1 MKRNPRIIDMCREII
16 LEKLLIMH
24 DELYSIIKSHCDG
37 FNAWLNVWCE
47 KSWYPV
53 QCDFT
58 AMLNP
63 KFFRRFVLP
72 DLIEQM
78 EHMDHAIYHMDGP
91 NQIPFLDDF
100 LAIESLTGIQWV
112 PGAGRP
118 PQGSEEWMPIYK
130 KIQSAGKNVVIDALP
145 ELVPKVYKML
155 NVKGLYVRVGY
166 SSELTAHF
174 YLPEFVGG
182 ENGVMIEKIADW
194 AKSKEKLSIN
204 REDLGTFNRETSIA
218 IPPGVEKE
226 LVKQVNN
233 SLREKLF
240 FT

>member
-1 MKRNPRIIDMCREII
+1 M
-16 LEKLLIMH
+16 
-24 DELYSIIKSHCDG
+24 
-37 FNAWLNVWCE
+37 
-47 KSWYPV
+47 
-53 QCDFT
+53 
-58 AMLNP
+58 
-63 KFFRRFVLP
+63 
-72 DLIEQM
+72 
-78 EHMDHAIYHMDGP
+78 
-91 NQIPFLDDF
+91 
-100 LAIESLTGIQWV
+100 
-112 PGAGRP
+112 
-118 PQGSEEWMPIYK
+118 
-130 KIQSAGKNVVIDALP
+130 IDALP